1 MTEGLVPGAPAGW
14 YPDPFSPYH
23 QRYWDGVAWTQT
35 SAPFVRQQETSVYA
49 ILSIVMIFVFVP
61 LSIVFGI
68 MGRREVDRSNGAKT
82 GRTMATVG
90 MWIGIAYISMI
101 VLLIF
106 VALIAA
112 LATSSTT
119 P

>member
-23 QRYWDGVAWTQT
+23 QRYWDGVQWTQVST
-35 SAPFVRQQETSVYA
+35 PFLRQQETSVFA

-68 MGRREVDRSNGAKT
+68 MGRQEVDRSNGAKT

-90 MWIGIAYISMI
+90 MWIGIAYMSFM
-101 VLLIF
+101 VLLFVGILIF
-106 VALIAA
+106 SLTA
-112 LATSSTT
+112 SSTT